1 MVIYLFWRKKIIH
14 KIFIFV
20 FMLFLVYCLSYGI
33 SSIRF
38 DDKKYI
44 EISGLLEENRVL
56 KNELLE
62 LGDITLTNGIVG
74 KVILRDL
81 YSFYDEIILN
91 VGSEDGVVKDSA
103 VINEYGL
110 VGIVSKVDK
119 NKSYVKLLSSNY
131 NISVKVN
138 DNYGNYNNGRVTMI
152 DKYTEIKEG
161 DIVYTSG
168 LDNVVGNIFLGKV
181 TKVKLD
187 SDGLGK
193 ELEIDYV
200 NNKNLNYVYV
210 VGSLE

>member
-110 VGIVSKVDK
+110 VGIVSKADK
-119 NKSYVKLLSSNY
+119 NKSHVKLLSSNY

>member
-1 MVIYLFWRKKIIH
+1 
-14 KIFIFV
+14 
-20 FMLFLVYCLSYGI
+20 MLFLVYCLSYGI

-74 KVILRDL
+74 KVLLRDL

-119 NKSYVKLLSSNY
+119 NKSYVKLLSSHY

-161 DIVYTSG
+161 DAVYTSG
-168 LDNVVGNIFLGKV
+168 LDNVTGNIFLGKV